1 MAPWSRMPEHWRTR
15 LPLLLV
21 TALVATWCVI
31 AGLSERGH
39 QRQRLREVVTQAEIL
54 AESVGAAL
62 VFDDREAAR
71 TALSALRANPE
82 IESAGVY
89 DASSALAASFAI
101 EGQAPPNVAGAL
113 PTPGAARG
121 RVAAVAPVT
130 VDGERVGTVYLR
142 SRPEPFWALA
152 GRLSGL
158 VVLLVMGSLLL
169 AVIGR
174 ANAALRTR
182 AEDLDEANRRLTQ
195 EMAEREKAEDA
206 LRQSQKMEAVGRLTG
221 GIAHDFNNLLM
232 VASSGLDL
240 LDRTK
245 DPVRREKLKNG
256 IRQAV
261 DRGASLTR
269 QMLAFSRRAPLKPE
283 VVDLTARLEGVRV
296 LLERGLG
303 ENVGVELNI
312 PEGVWPVEIDPGQ
325 LDVALLNIAVNARDA
340 MPRGGR
346 VTVTAENRPIGAD
359 GLDVEHVRLA
369 VADEGEGIA
378 PELLHKVFEPFFTT
392 KGVGK
397 GTGLGLSQVYG
408 FARSSAGDVRIESE
422 PGVGT
427 TVSLLLPRTRKPL
440 PVATA
445 APAVPLPRARG
456 RILLVEDDDNVAAL
470 VQELMAELGY
480 EVERAPEAESGLK
493 KLERADRYEM
503 VFSDMV
509 MPGRMDG
516 MALARTIAERWPDL
530 PVLLTTG
537 YSEAAAAAL
546 AEGFRVLPKP
556 YRLEALAAELAAARE
571 GRARPDPE
579 QHAAPAA

>member
-1 MAPWSRMPEHWRTR
+1 MRSWGDLPESWRRR

-21 TALVATWCVI
+21 AALVATWCVI

-54 AESVGAAL
+54 GESVGAAL

-71 TALSALRANPE
+71 TFLAALRANPE

-89 DASSALAASFAI
+89 DASGALAASFAI
-101 EGQAPPNVAGAL
+101 EGAPPPTVAGAL

-121 RVAAVAPVT
+121 RVAAVTPVT
-130 VDGERVGTVYLR
+130 VDGERVGTVYVR
-142 SRPEPFWALA
+142 TRPEPFWALA

-158 VVLLVMGSLLL
+158 GVLLVMGSLLL

-174 ANAALRTR
+174 ANAALRAR
-182 AEDLDEANRRLTQ
+182 AEELGEANRRLTQ

-261 DRGASLTR
+261 DRGAALTR

-283 VVDLTARLEGVRV
+283 VVDLAARLEGARV

-303 ENVGVELNI
+303 ETIVVELDF
-312 PEGVWPVEIDPGQ
+312 PADLWPVEIDPGQ

-340 MPRGGR
+340 MPGGGR
-346 VTVTAENRPIGAD
+346 VTVRAENRPAGSD
-359 GLDVEHVRLA
+359 GLDAQHVRLA
-369 VADEGEGIA
+369 VTDEGEGIA

-408 FARSSAGDVRIESE
+408 FVRSSGGDVRIDSE
-422 PGVGT
+422 PGRGT

-440 PVATA
+440 PA
-445 APAVPLPRARG
+445 AVPSTAVPLPRARG

-470 VQELMAELGY
+470 VQELVAELGY
-480 EVERAPEAESGLK
+480 EVERAADAESGLR

-516 MALARTIAERWPDL
+516 MALARAIAERWPDL

-556 YRLEALAAELAAARE
+556 YRLEALATELASARE
-571 GRARPDPE
+571 GRARPGPDE
-579 QHAAPAA
+579 RTAPAA